1 MLGSDWEYAIKTFE
15 LGLDPRAFNSTTQE
29 GEVEDL
35 CELEFSLVYIE
46 FQNSQGYIERLCLK
60 HTHLACMCTNTHTH

>member
-1 MLGSDWEYAIKTFE
+1 MLSVRQFPSFPEVSLGLLWGLIRSMLLKTFE
-15 LGLDPRAFNSTTQE
+15 LGVEPHAFNSTTQE

-46 FQNSQGYIERLCLK
+46 
-60 HTHLACMCTNTHTH
+60 